1 MNKIEHDLKRPFPV
15 DRLRWR
21 RGQGGSGELV
31 YITARDVM
39 DRLDQAVGVDGW
51 EERYDF
57 IGGRMMCYL
66 TINIGGKYV
75 TKADGADDS
84 NIEAAKGGISDALK
98 RAAVKF
104 GIGRYL
110 YHPAAFDKKKQPAS
124 WATPEGYDALMAKR
138 EKKSIEAWRKEY
150 GDSV

>member
-57 IGGRMMCYL
+57 IGGNDWSYRTYL
-66 TINIGGKYV
+66 
-75 TKADGADDS
+75 
-84 NIEAAKGGISDALK
+84 
-98 RAAVKF
+98 
-104 GIGRYL
+104 
-110 YHPAAFDKKKQPAS
+110 
-124 WATPEGYDALMAKR
+124 
-138 EKKSIEAWRKEY
+138 
-150 GDSV
+150 